1 MKTNNNDINDYINKN
16 YDNLKKI
23 LKKEYRKLETNE
35 FDEDIFHETLIKCID
50 IFKTKES
57 FEENDFI
64 PYLVAS
70 FKTNVIRNTHYHSNS
85 MRSNVDIENI
95 DNEIIYKDN
104 IDFNIILEDIKTTFG
119 VENYDKFMD
128 WLENKTIQEINE
140 AYNCKNSRY
149 IIDKIKN
156 YLKNQYNNNFLDSSK
171 YIY

>member
-1 MKTNNNDINDYINKN
+1 
-16 YDNLKKI
+16 
-23 LKKEYRKLETNE
+23 
-35 FDEDIFHETLIKCID
+35 
-50 IFKTKES
+50 
-57 FEENDFI
+57 
-64 PYLVAS
+64 
-70 FKTNVIRNTHYHSNS
+70 

-156 YLKNQYNNNFLDSSK
+156 YLKNQYNNNFLDRSK